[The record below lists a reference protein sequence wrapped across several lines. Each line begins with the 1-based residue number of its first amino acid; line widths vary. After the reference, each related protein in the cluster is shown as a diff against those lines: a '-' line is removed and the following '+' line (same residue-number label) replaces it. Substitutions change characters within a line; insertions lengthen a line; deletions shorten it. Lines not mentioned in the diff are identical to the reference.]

1 MMADKEKKVTQDSKV
16 DKATTDESAAAAK
29 IAKAAKG
36 NNKSDKPSF
45 FTRAGK
51 GTKKFIK
58 DFKGECKKI
67 VWPDAKTV
75 LKSTG
80 IVLLVVAIVAI
91 VVGVIDLG
99 LSSGVKGLKHLALGE
114 DTTVESTTDE
124 HEGHDHDHDHAE
136 GEESKEDKKDSEEE
150 SDKAEAEQT
159 TEDKADDTTAESAE

>member
-1 MMADKEKKVTQDSKV
+1 MADKEKKVTQDSKV
-16 DKATTDESAAAAK
+16 EKATTDESAAAAK
-29 IAKAAKG
+29 VAKAAKG
-36 NNKSDKPSF
+36 NKKSDKPSF

-51 GTKKFIK
+51 GTKKFVK

-99 LSSGVKGLKHLALGE
+99 LSSGVKGLKNLALGE
-114 DTTVESTTDE
+114 ETTVEATTDA
-124 HEGHDHDHDHAE
+124 HDHDHE
-136 GEESKEDKKDSEEE
+136 GEETEGSEEE
-150 SDKAEAEQT
+150 TTTAAAEES
-159 TEDKADDTTAESAE
+159 TEDKAEDTTAESAE